1 MCFFKVWKKPRLWGM
16 EWYLEKHLFFMFVSI
31 NIYKIW
37 VWEPWIYF
45 LILMPCF
52 YLLAKLPVNPT
63 ILTHMALLTRLVHV
77 MLNKRITTR
86 NVPMLSGCVCL
97 PVSPPPVFLS
107 VCLCHLSVICLY
119 VSLCPVTLGC
129 MPGSRIVGSKMYI
142 FTSLQVILHEQTTHF
157 SLKGWIINI

>member
-1 MCFFKVWKKPRLWGM
+1 
-16 EWYLEKHLFFMFVSI
+16 
-31 NIYKIW
+31 
-37 VWEPWIYF
+37 
-45 LILMPCF
+45 MPCF